1 MLRPSLPGRKNSTSF
16 FPSNSSEKPL
26 PSFQQFARI
35 SQQGSRIIATTLS
48 RHFPRQQIFRRFLFA
63 GILCLCPLAIRA
75 QTSPPTE
82 LSFTDLSGKSHSFS
96 DYHGKIVVLNFW
108 ATWCL
113 PCRDEM
119 PMLSKLS
126 KDFASQNVVF
136 LAVSL
141 DDAKSQSKIP
151 RFLEKKK
158 ITLSVFTGATPATL
172 HEFQLGEIVPATII
186 LDRDGSP
193 VFRIMGQA
201 SKKDI
206 SSRLDWLL
214 SDRSSKSPKPLLK
227 NF

>member
-1 MLRPSLPGRKNSTSF
+1 MGRLRIHRSLMCVLRSF
-16 FPSNSSEKPL
+16 L
-26 PSFQQFARI
+26 
-35 SQQGSRIIATTLS
+35 IATILTLPP
-48 RHFPRQQIFRRFLFA
+48 FVVW
-63 GILCLCPLAIRA
+63 A
-75 QTSPPTE
+75 QSPPPPE
-82 LSFTDLSGKSHSFS
+82 LSFSDLSGKPHSVS
-96 DYHGKIVVLNFW
+96 SYRGKIVVLNFW

-126 KDFASQNVVF
+126 KDFAPQDVVF

-141 DDAKSQSKIP
+141 DDAKSQSNLP

-158 ITLSVFTGATPATL
+158 IALSVFTGATPATL
-172 HEFQLGEIVPATII
+172 HDLQLGEIVPATVII
-186 LDRDGSP
+186 DRNGSP
-193 VFRIMGQA
+193 LFRIMGQA

-214 SDRSSKSPKPLLK
+214 SDRSSKSPKPVLK

>member
-1 MLRPSLPGRKNSTSF
+1 MTRNLSASSILGQARLRPIAARFSTFLLAALLLVLSF
-16 FPSNSSEKPL
+16 ACFPSPAQTPL
-26 PSFQQFARI
+26 P
-35 SQQGSRIIATTLS
+35 
-48 RHFPRQQIFRRFLFA
+48 P
-63 GILCLCPLAIRA
+63 
-75 QTSPPTE
+75 
-82 LSFTDLSGKSHSFS
+82 SFTFNDLSGKSHSLS
-96 DYHGKIVVLNFW
+96 DHHGEIVVLNFW

-119 PMLSKLS
+119 PMLSKLA
-126 KDFASQNVVF
+126 KDFAPQDVVF

-158 ITLSVFTGATPATL
+158 ITLSVFTGAAPATL
-172 HEFQLGEIVPATII
+172 HDLQLGEVVPATII
-186 LDRDGSP
+186 LDRNGSTI
-193 VFRIMGQA
+193 FRIMGQA

>member
-1 MLRPSLPGRKNSTSF
+1 M
-16 FPSNSSEKPL
+16 
-26 PSFQQFARI
+26 
-35 SQQGSRIIATTLS
+35 GSRIHRSRMCVSRNFLIAAILTLPP
-48 RHFPRQQIFRRFLFA
+48 FVV
-63 GILCLCPLAIRA
+63 CA
-75 QTSPPTE
+75 QSPAPPK
-82 LSFTDLSGKSHSFS
+82 LSFNDLSGKPHSVS
-96 DYHGKIVVLNFW
+96 SYHGKIVVLNFW

-126 KDFASQNVVF
+126 KDVAPQDVVF

-141 DDAKSQSKIP
+141 DDAKSQSNLP

-158 ITLSVFTGATPATL
+158 IALSVFTGATPATL
-172 HEFQLGEIVPATII
+172 HDLQLGEIVPATVI
-186 LDRDGSP
+186 LDRNGSP
-193 VFRIMGQA
+193 LFRIMGQA

>member
-1 MLRPSLPGRKNSTSF
+1 VAIL
-16 FPSNSSEKPL
+16 
-26 PSFQQFARI
+26 I
-35 SQQGSRIIATTLS
+35 SAP
-48 RHFPRQQIFRRFLFA
+48 FVV
-63 GILCLCPLAIRA
+63 CA
-75 QTSPPTE
+75 QSPSPPE
-82 LSFTDLSGKSHSFS
+82 LFFNDLSGKPHSLS

-126 KDFASQNVVF
+126 KDFAPQDVVF

-141 DDAKSQSKIP
+141 DDAKLQSRIP

-158 ITLSVFTGATPATL
+158 IALSVFTGVTPATL
-172 HEFQLGEIVPATII
+172 HDFQLGEIVPATII
-186 LDRDGSP
+186 LDRNGP
-193 VFRIMGQA
+193 AIFRIMGQA

-206 SSRLDWLL
+206 VSRVDWLL

>member
-1 MLRPSLPGRKNSTSF
+1 MNIRPHARNIRPHSRNIFTRHSEERSDEESLCFFDFRPAKVSSHRRPIQRLWNGSISRASIGC
-16 FPSNSSEKPL
+16 FPSP
-26 PSFQQFARI
+26 
-35 SQQGSRIIATTLS
+35 T
-48 RHFPRQQIFRRFLFA
+48 
-63 GILCLCPLAIRA
+63 
-75 QTSPPTE
+75 QTSPPSE
-82 LSFTDLSGKSHSFS
+82 LFCTDLSGKSHSLP
-96 DYHGKIVVLNFW
+96 DYRGKIVILNFW

-126 KDFASQNVVF
+126 KDFASQDIVF

-141 DDAKSQSKIP
+141 DDAKSQSKVP

-158 ITLSVFTGATPATL
+158 ITLPVFTGATPATL
-172 HEFQLGEIVPATII
+172 HNLQLGEVVPATII
-186 LDRDGSP
+186 LDRDGSS

-206 SSRLDWLL
+206 FSRVDWLL

>member
-1 MLRPSLPGRKNSTSF
+1 MNIRPHARNIRPHSRNIPPHAALHVIPTSEATRNLSASSIFDLPRFHRIAARFNTFEMAAFLALSIGC
-16 FPSNSSEKPL
+16 FPSP
-26 PSFQQFARI
+26 
-35 SQQGSRIIATTLS
+35 
-48 RHFPRQQIFRRFLFA
+48 
-63 GILCLCPLAIRA
+63 A
-75 QTSPPTE
+75 QTSPPSE
-82 LSFTDLSGKSHSFS
+82 LSFTDLSGKSHSLS
-96 DYHGKIVVLNFW
+96 DYRGKIVLLNFW

-126 KDFASQNVVF
+126 KDFASQDIVF

-141 DDAKSQSKIP
+141 DDAKSQSKVL

-158 ITLSVFTGATPATL
+158 ITLPVFTAATPATL
-172 HEFQLGEIVPATII
+172 HNFQLGEVVPATII

-206 SSRLDWLL
+206 LSRVDWLL
-214 SDRSSKSPKPLLK
+214 SDRSSKSPKSLLK

>member
-1 MLRPSLPGRKNSTSF
+1 MWRLRIHR
-16 FPSNSSEKPL
+16 
-26 PSFQQFARI
+26 
-35 SQQGSRIIATTLS
+35 SRMCVLRNFLIATILTLPP
-48 RHFPRQQIFRRFLFA
+48 FVV
-63 GILCLCPLAIRA
+63 CA
-75 QTSPPTE
+75 QSPPPPE
-82 LSFTDLSGKSHSFS
+82 LSFNDLSGKPHSLS
-96 DYHGKIVVLNFW
+96 NYRGKIVVLNFW

-126 KDFASQNVVF
+126 KDFAPQDVVF

-158 ITLSVFTGATPATL
+158 IALSAFTGATPATL
-172 HEFQLGEIVPATII
+172 HDLQLGELVPATVI
-186 LDRDGSP
+186 LDRNGSP
-193 VFRIMGQA
+193 LFRIMGQA

-206 SSRLDWLL
+206 SSRLGWLL

>member
-1 MLRPSLPGRKNSTSF
+1 MCRLRNFRIAAILTLPPF
-16 FPSNSSEKPL
+16 VV
-26 PSFQQFARI
+26 
-35 SQQGSRIIATTLS
+35 
-48 RHFPRQQIFRRFLFA
+48 
-63 GILCLCPLAIRA
+63 CA
-75 QTSPPTE
+75 QSPPPPE
-82 LSFTDLSGKSHSFS
+82 LSFNDLSGKPHSLS
-96 DYHGKIVVLNFW
+96 NYRGNIVVLNFW

-126 KDFASQNVVF
+126 KDSAPQDIVF

-151 RFLEKKK
+151 QFLEKKK

-172 HEFQLGEIVPATII
+172 HDFQLGEIVPATII
-186 LDRDGSP
+186 LDRNGSP

-206 SSRLDWLL
+206 SSRVDWLL
-214 SDRSSKSPKPLLK
+214 SDRSAKSPKPLLK